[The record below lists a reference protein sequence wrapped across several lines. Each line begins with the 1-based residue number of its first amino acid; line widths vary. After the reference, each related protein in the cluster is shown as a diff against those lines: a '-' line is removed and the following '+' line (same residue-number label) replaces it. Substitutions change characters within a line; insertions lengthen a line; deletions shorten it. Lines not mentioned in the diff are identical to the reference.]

1 MGIEFGSTRIKA
13 VIIDSQRKVINNGSH
28 HWESRI
34 IDGHY
39 SYPLADVKTGLRDA
53 ISGLGAETISIRN
66 IGISA
71 MMHGYLVF
79 DKEDQQLAAFR
90 TWKDTTTTEAADKLT
105 RLFDFNI
112 PERWSV
118 AHLFQAILNGESHVQ
133 NIAFITTLAGYV
145 HWQLTGEKVIG
156 IGDASGMFPVKDNEW
171 HPEYVEKFREL
182 TGIDWPSIA
191 PKILVAG
198 EDAGTLTEAGKTY
211 LFEDARKEGV
221 LLCDP
226 CTFCPPE
233 GDAGTGM
240 VSCKAIAPN
249 TGNVSAGTSIFA
261 MIVLEKPLSRLYREV
276 DMVTTPDGRDVA
288 MVHYNECTSKI
299 DPWMDRFEEAFS
311 LFGFR
316 VEKYELYDK
325 LYEVALKHE
334 GKLAAFMHEVLESA
348 VADLAGGLRILKEE
362 EKVRIDKLAGHGG
375 FFKSGEA
382 GRVVMSEMTGIPI
395 EISETAAEGGA
406 WGIALL
412 ADYVNV
418 ADQMTLNE
426 YLEDM

>member
-1 MGIEFGSTRIKA
+1 MGIELGSTRIKA
-13 VIIDSQRKVINNGSH
+13 VIIDSQRKVISSGSH

-39 SYPLADVKTGLRDA
+39 SYPLADVKNGLRDA
-53 ISGLGAETISIRN
+53 VSRLKTENMTIRHV
-66 IGISA
+66 GISA

-79 DKEDQQLAAFR
+79 DQEDRQLAAFR
-90 TWKDTTTTEAADKLT
+90 TWKDTSTTEAADKLT

-118 AHLFQAILNGESHVQ
+118 AHLYQAILNGETHVQ
-133 NIAFITTLAGYV
+133 DITFITTLAGYV

-156 IGDASGMFPVKDNEW
+156 IGDASGMFPVKDNAW
-171 HPEYVEKFREL
+171 HPEFVEKFREL
-182 TGIDWPSIA
+182 TGIDWLSIA

-198 EDAGTLTEAGKTY
+198 EAAGYFSDSGKEY
-211 LFEDARKEGV
+211 LFDHSEQAAFLSDKCV
-221 LLCDP
+221 C
-226 CTFCPPE
+226 CPPE

-240 VSCKAIAPN
+240 VACKAIAPN

-261 MIVLEKPLSRLYREV
+261 MVVLDKPLSRLYREV
-276 DMVTTPDGRDVA
+276 DIVTTPDGRDVA

-299 DPWMDRFEEAFS
+299 DPWMERFEDAFS

-316 VEKYELYDK
+316 VEKFELYDK
-325 LYEVALKHE
+325 LYEVALKRE
-334 GKLAAFMHEVLESA
+334 GKIAVFMRDVLESA
-348 VADLAGGLRILKEE
+348 VADLAGGLRILKNE

-418 ADQMTLNE
+418 ADKMTLNE
-426 YLEDM
+426 YLEEK

>member
-1 MGIEFGSTRIKA
+1 
-13 VIIDSQRKVINNGSH
+13 
-28 HWESRI
+28 
-34 IDGHY
+34 
-39 SYPLADVKTGLRDA
+39 LADVKAGLRDA
-53 ISGLGAETISIRN
+53 VSRLNTEDLTISN
-66 IGISA
+66 VGISA

-79 DKEDQQLAAFR
+79 DRENRQLAAFR
-90 TWKDTTTTEAADKLT
+90 TWKDTSTTEAADKLT
-105 RLFDFNI
+105 QLFDFNI
-112 PERWSV
+112 PERWSI
-118 AHLFQAILNGESHVQ
+118 AHLYQAILNKESHVQ
-133 NIAFITTLAGYV
+133 DISFITTLAGYV

-156 IGDASGMFPVKDNEW
+156 IGDASGMFPVKDNQW
-171 HPEYVEKFREL
+171 HPEYVEKFKAL

-198 EDAGTLTEAGKTY
+198 EVAGSFIESGKDY
-211 LFEDARKEGV
+211 LFDNKQQAASAVNDKCV
-221 LLCDP
+221 
-226 CTFCPPE
+226 FCPPE

-240 VSCKAIAPN
+240 VACKAIAPN

-261 MIVLEKPLSRLYREV
+261 MVVLEKPLSRLYKEV
-276 DMVTTPDGRDVA
+276 DIVTTPDGRDVA

-299 DPWMDRFEEAFS
+299 DPWMERFEDAFM

-325 LYEVALKHE
+325 LYEVALKRE
-334 GKLAAFMHEVLESA
+334 GKIALFMRDVLESA
-348 VADLAGGLRILKEE
+348 VADLAGGLRILKND

-418 ADQMTLNE
+418 ANKMTLNE
-426 YLEDM
+426 YLEEK